1 MWVKFKKPALTFEQ
15 QADLLIS
22 RGLEGDRDLIINRL
36 SMVSYYRLSGYWY
49 TFRKED
55 PSNPGRRLDHF
66 QDGTKFDSIWY
77 RYVFDR
83 HLRLLVMDAIER
95 IEIAVRTSLAFQHAH
110 AHGPFAYADD
120 PNSLAKLDVED
131 RKKLKQSVKGEFKR
145 SKESFVTHFKS
156 KYGDSHNDLPVW
168 MAVEI
173 MTFGSMH
180 TVYRGSSQTIR
191 KNISRTFGVHEN
203 VFGTWMLTIQT
214 VRNICAHHSR
224 LWNREI
230 GTKPVIPNKLPEWN
244 TPVAIGNSRMFAV
257 LTICK
262 WSLDRIAPQS
272 SWHQRFKALL
282 DEYPDIPLISMGFPE
297 NWEECPIWAEQA
309 NR

>member
-1 MWVKFKKPALTFEQ
+1 VKFNKPALTFEQ

-22 RGLEGDRDLIINRL
+22 RGLGGDRDLIIDRL

-49 TFRKED
+49 TFRKPD
-55 PSNPGRRLDHF
+55 PNSPDQRLDGF
-66 QDGTKFDSIWY
+66 QVGTEFDTIWY

-83 HLRLLVMDAIER
+83 HLRLLMMDAIER
-95 IEIAVRTSLAFQHAH
+95 IEIAVRTSLAFKHAH
-110 AHGPFAYADD
+110 AHSPFAYADD
-120 PNSLAKLDVED
+120 PKSLVRLNSHD
-131 RKKLKQSVKGEFKR
+131 RLKLKNSVNGEYNR
-145 SKESFVTHFKS
+145 SKESFVTHFKT

-180 TVYRGSSQTIR
+180 TMYRGSSQSIR
-191 KNISRTFGVHEN
+191 KTIAQTFGVHEN

-230 GTKPVIPNKLPEWN
+230 GTKPLIPNKLPEWN
-244 TPVAIGNSRMFAV
+244 TPVQITNNRMFGV

-282 DEYPDIPLISMGFPE
+282 AEYPNIPLVSMGFPA
-297 NWEECPIWAEQA
+297 NWEESPIWK
-309 NR
+309 